1 MYLNVKRYGKVL
13 AVFLGMCLVLSGCSK
28 KTDETTNDISSVK
41 LKSNQEIVA
50 CKITA
55 IYGNEIEYTVVKEQS
70 TSDSNS
76 NKGRMPSASGVPDMN
91 GKNSQGGENM
101 PQGSGAPDMNGK
113 NSQGGGN
120 MPQGSGAPDING
132 RNSQSGGNMPQGGG
146 ASDTNGGSSQSG
158 GTPDM
163 NGEEMPQGGGAP
175 DTNGENSQSGGAP
188 DINGESSKS
197 GDSSDS
203 LLDKNNSQDSSDS
216 SNKKSDSSKSLDKS
230 SKKIYTHTDETG
242 STTIPVGTDVITS
255 FGKTTTFSRL
265 SNGDI
270 IKMIMEKDSSGEKV
284 VVGVWIVS

>member
-70 TSDSNS
+70 ASDSNS
-76 NKGRMPSASGVPDMN
+76 KKGRMPSASGAPDMN
-91 GKNSQGGENM
+91 GGSSQGG
-101 PQGSGAPDMNGK
+101 GAPDMNG
-113 NSQGGGN
+113 G
-120 MPQGSGAPDING
+120 
-132 RNSQSGGNMPQGGG
+132 
-146 ASDTNGGSSQSG
+146 
-158 GTPDM
+158 
-163 NGEEMPQGGGAP
+163 EMPQGGGAH
-175 DTNGENSQSGGAP
+175 DTNGVNLQSGGAADINGRDSQSGGIT
-188 DINGESSKS
+188 DNSGENLQGGDASDNDSGNESLGNSS
-197 GDSSDS
+197 
-203 LLDKNNSQDSSDS
+203 LDKNSSQSSSDS
-216 SNKKSDSSKSLDKS
+216 SDKKSDSSKSLDKS
-230 SKKIYTHTDETG
+230 SKKIYTLTDETG

-255 FGKTTTFSRL
+255 LGKTTTFSRL

>member
-1 MYLNVKRYGKVL
+1 MYLNVKRCRKVL

-28 KTDETTNDISSVK
+28 KTEETTNDISSVK

-76 NKGRMPSASGVPDMN
+76 KKGRMPSASGAPDMN
-91 GKNSQGGENM
+91 GGSSQGG
-101 PQGSGAPDMNGK
+101 GAPDMNG
-113 NSQGGGN
+113 G
-120 MPQGSGAPDING
+120 
-132 RNSQSGGNMPQGGG
+132 
-146 ASDTNGGSSQSG
+146 
-158 GTPDM
+158 
-163 NGEEMPQGGGAP
+163 EMPQGGGAH
-175 DTNGENSQSGGAP
+175 DTNGVNSQSGGAP
-188 DINGESSKS
+188 DINGRDSQSGGTTDNSGENLQGGDASDNDSGNELLGNSS
-197 GDSSDS
+197 
-203 LLDKNNSQDSSDS
+203 LDKNSSQSSSDS
-216 SNKKSDSSKSLDKS
+216 SDKKSDSSKSLDKS
-230 SKKIYTHTDETG
+230 SKKIYTLTDETG

-270 IKMIMEKDSSGEKV
+270 IKMIMEKDSGGEKV